1 MPGLADHI
9 ARIAQDEALPQRVE
23 EAARQTAVLP
33 VLDALGWDCWDGNE
47 VTPEFEVRGGRVDYC
62 LQVPGQ
68 RLVLIEV
75 KRTGTDL
82 TGHQEQLLRY
92 AFDEG
97 VPLAALTDGRVWWLY
112 LSTAAG
118 NWEQRR
124 FFSIDFRQQEAAAAA
139 ADLERFLSRKG
150 VASGTALREA
160 QREFESQERD
170 RRVRAALQDAWKQV
184 LGDPDGLLR
193 DLLAETVKE
202 ISGHQPDPETVAGF
216 LQGISGSGSA
226 EAELPVPP
234 PRTEGR
240 RPRRRQAGRS
250 AAAAPAAPASEAG
263 SSAEMTGAP
272 TPTSFR
278 GRRVAAFLLDGGRHE
293 VKSWPHLVQAL
304 SDQVAK
310 EAGAAFVEHVANVRG
325 RTRVYFSEHPDDL
338 QHPRELTNSTL
349 YVEGNVG
356 PDRAARISRR
366 VLIAVRGSD
375 EGFGIELR
383 GHMAPDRGH
392 GSTEAAVN
400 APSQA
405 SFTGRRP
412 AAFWLGSGRYEV
424 RSWRELLPRVCGQLL
439 IEVGPAFVQ
448 RIAEQQG
455 QPYFRSSPPDSA
467 DWVPIADTG
476 RHVYVN
482 ITADVAV
489 DRSRRVV
496 RAVRGSDDGF
506 HIELAD
512 EAASPLEKTA
522 VAPPSVSFKG
532 RSPAAFWLDG
542 NRYEAARW
550 NEVLRGICE
559 RLATEA
565 GPAFAERVVHLRGR
579 RRPYFSSSPSDLRV
593 PLQVPGADLYAEGNF
608 SANDCVRHARRVLNA
623 VRGTDDGFDI
633 ELAE

>member
-1 MPGLADHI
+1 MPTLSDHI

-139 ADLERFLSRKG
+139 ALERFLSREG

-170 RRVRAALQDAWKQV
+170 RRVRASLQDAWKQV
-184 LGDPDGLLR
+184 LSDPDGLLR

-202 ISGHQPDPETVAGF
+202 ISGHDPDPETVAGF
-216 LQGISGSGSA
+216 LQGISGSGGA
-226 EAELPVPP
+226 EAERPAPP

-240 RPRRRQAGRS
+240 RPRRRQAGRQAP
-250 AAAAPAAPASEAG
+250 AARAAPASESA
-263 SSAEMTGAP
+263 SSAETTGAP
-272 TPTSFR
+272 APTSFR

-293 VKSWPHLVQAL
+293 VKSWPHLVQEL
-304 SDQVAK
+304 SDELAR
-310 EAGAAFVEHVANVRG
+310 EAGAEFAERVADVKG
-325 RTRVYFSEHPDDL
+325 RTRVYFTERPDDL
-338 QHPRELTNSTL
+338 QHPRKLTNSSL
-349 YVEGNVG
+349 YVEGNLG

-366 VLIAVRGSD
+366 ILIAVRGSD
-375 EGFGIELR
+375 DGFAFELADEPVR
-383 GHMAPDRGH
+383 RA
-392 GSTEAAVN
+392 S
-400 APSQA
+400 PSSPSDPPPA
-405 SFTGRRP
+405 SFKGRHP

-439 IEVGPAFVQ
+439 IEAGPALVQ

-455 QPYFRSSPPDSA
+455 QPYFRSSPPDSP

-476 RHVYVN
+476 RSVYVN
-482 ITADVAV
+482 ITKPMLRLTAHVVSFAPSAAPTTASKSSLRMSPRPPWRRPPSPLPPRASKDAAPQRSGSMVSASRRRAGTRCCAGSASNSRAMWV
-489 DRSRRVV
+489 RRSRGRSPTCGARGGPTSARHPRISARRFRSPPPISMSRATSAPTTCVNAMLARRVLI
-496 RAVRGSDDGF
+496 AVRGS
-506 HIELAD
+506 
-512 EAASPLEKTA
+512 
-522 VAPPSVSFKG
+522 
-532 RSPAAFWLDG
+532 
-542 NRYEAARW
+542 
-550 NEVLRGICE
+550 
-559 RLATEA
+559 
-565 GPAFAERVVHLRGR
+565 
-579 RRPYFSSSPSDLRV
+579 
-593 PLQVPGADLYAEGNF
+593 
-608 SANDCVRHARRVLNA
+608 
-623 VRGTDDGFDI
+623 DDGFDI

>member
-1 MPGLADHI
+1 MPDLADHI

-62 LQVPGQ
+62 LQIPGR

-124 FFSIDFRQQEAAAAA
+124 FFNIDFRQQEAASAAA
-139 ADLERFLSRKG
+139 ALERFLSREG

-170 RRVRAALQDAWKQV
+170 RRVRASLQEAWKQV
-184 LGDPDGLLR
+184 LSDPDGLLR

-202 ISGHQPDPETVAGF
+202 ISGHDPDPETVAGF
-216 LQGISGSGSA
+216 LQGISGSGGA
-226 EAELPVPP
+226 EAERPAPP

-240 RPRRRQAGRS
+240 RPRRRQAGRQVP
-250 AAAAPAAPASEAG
+250 AARAAPASE
-263 SSAEMTGAP
+263 SASPAETAGAP
-272 TPTSFR
+272 APTSFR
-278 GRRVAAFLLDGGRHE
+278 GRRVAAFLLDGARHE
-293 VKSWPHLVQAL
+293 VKSWPQLVQTL
-304 SDQVAK
+304 SDQLAR
-310 EAGAAFVEHVANVRG
+310 EAGAAFAESVAGVRG
-325 RTRVYFSEHPDDL
+325 RTRAYFSERPDDL
-338 QHPRELTNSTL
+338 QHPRQLTNSSL
-349 YVEGNVG
+349 YVEGSLG

-366 VLIAVRGSD
+366 ILIAVRGSD
-375 EGFGIELR
+375 DGFRIDLADEPVR
-383 GHMAPDRGH
+383 RV
-392 GSTEAAVN
+392 S
-400 APSQA
+400 PSSPSDPTPA
-405 SFTGRRP
+405 SFKGRHP

-424 RSWRELLPRVCGQLL
+424 RNWRELLPRVCGQLL
-439 IEVGPAFVQ
+439 IEAGPALVQ

-455 QPYFRSSPPDSA
+455 QPYFRSSPPDSP

-476 RHVYVN
+476 RSVYVN
-482 ITADVAV
+482 ITADVAA

-512 EAASPLEKTA
+512 EPASPLEKTA

-608 SANDCVRHARRVLNA
+608 SANDCVRHARRVLTA
-623 VRGTDDGFDI
+623 VRGSDDGFDI

>member
-33 VLDALGWDCWDGNE
+33 VLDALGWNCWDGNE

-97 VPLAALTDGRVWWLY
+97 VPLAALTDGRVWWFY

-124 FFSIDFRQQEAAAAA
+124 FFNIDFRQQEAATAAA
-139 ADLERFLSRKG
+139 ALERFLSREG

-170 RRVRAALQDAWKQV
+170 RRVRASLQEAWKQV
-184 LGDPDGLLR
+184 LSDPDGLLR

-202 ISGHQPDPETVAGF
+202 ISGHDPDPETVAGF
-216 LQGISGSGSA
+216 LQGISGSGGA
-226 EAELPVPP
+226 EAERPAPP

-240 RPRRRQAGRS
+240 RPRRRQAGRQ
-250 AAAAPAAPASEAG
+250 APAAPAAPASESA
-263 SSAEMTGAP
+263 SSAETTGAP
-272 TPTSFR
+272 APTSFR

-304 SDQVAK
+304 SDQLAK

-366 VLIAVRGSD
+366 ILIAVRGSD
-375 EGFGIELR
+375 DSFRIDLADAADGAVPPSSPAKPA
-383 GHMAPDRGH
+383 APL
-392 GSTEAAVN
+392 
-400 APSQA
+400 
-405 SFTGRRP
+405 FTGRRP
-412 AAFWLGSGRYEV
+412 AAFHLDGTRYEI
-424 RSWRELLPRVCGQLL
+424 RSWRRLLPGLCEQL
-439 IEVGPAFVQ
+439 A
-448 RIAEQQG
+448 
-455 QPYFRSSPPDSA
+455 
-467 DWVPIADTG
+467 
-476 RHVYVN
+476 
-482 ITADVAV
+482 
-489 DRSRRVV
+489 
-496 RAVRGSDDGF
+496 
-506 HIELAD
+506 
-512 EAASPLEKTA
+512 K
-522 VAPPSVSFKG
+522 
-532 RSPAAFWLDG
+532 
-542 NRYEAARW
+542 
-550 NEVLRGICE
+550 
-559 RLATEA
+559 EA
-565 GPAFAERVVHLRGR
+565 GPALAERVANVRGQ
-579 RRPYFSSSPSDLRV
+579 RRPYFSPSGAGLRR
-593 PLQVPGADLYAEGNF
+593 PLQIPDSSLYVEGNI
-608 SANDCVRHARRVLNA
+608 SAAQAERIARLTLNA
-623 VRGTDDGFDI
+623 VRGSDDGFDI